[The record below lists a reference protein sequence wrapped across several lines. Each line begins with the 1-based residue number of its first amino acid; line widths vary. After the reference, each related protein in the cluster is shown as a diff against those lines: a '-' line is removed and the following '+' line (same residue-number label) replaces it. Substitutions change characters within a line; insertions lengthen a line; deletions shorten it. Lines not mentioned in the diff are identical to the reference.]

1 MEPIERLEENEI
13 RNFKMLSSADGMGYK
28 AKEAMR
34 AYDSRLVSFHCNDFG
49 AKDTSTAKKAI
60 SELNKQMRAIGDVMS
75 DVDFMLD
82 NLIHIM
88 QTAMLDKEDSLAQTI
103 AED

>member
-1 MEPIERLEENEI
+1 MEPIERLDENEI
-13 RNFKMLSSADGMGYK
+13 RRFKMLSSAGGMGSK

-34 AYDSRLVSFHCNDFG
+34 DYDSRMISLHCNDFG
-49 AKDTSTAKKAI
+49 TDDTSAAKATI
-60 SELNKQMRAIGDVMS
+60 TELNKQMRAIGDVMS

-88 QTAMLDKEDSLAQTI
+88 QTAILDKEDSLARSIT
-103 AED
+103 ED

>member
-1 MEPIERLEENEI
+1 
-13 RNFKMLSSADGMGYK
+13 
-28 AKEAMR
+28 
-34 AYDSRLVSFHCNDFG
+34 
-49 AKDTSTAKKAI
+49 
-60 SELNKQMRAIGDVMS
+60 MRAIGDVMS